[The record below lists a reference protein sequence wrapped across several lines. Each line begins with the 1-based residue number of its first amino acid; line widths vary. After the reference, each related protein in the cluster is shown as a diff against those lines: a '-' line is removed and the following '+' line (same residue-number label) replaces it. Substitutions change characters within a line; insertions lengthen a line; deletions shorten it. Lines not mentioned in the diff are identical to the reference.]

1 MSLNT
6 GAAPIM
12 GDMHDSQVLHGG
24 DAEVLLSMKALLRL
38 YKGSIK
44 VLSRLCEG
52 SGGDAEV
59 LLSIKAL

>member
-1 MSLNT
+1 
-6 GAAPIM
+6 M
-12 GDMHDSQVLHGG
+12 GGMHDSQVLHGG

-44 VLSRLCEG
+44 VLSRLYEG